1 MRGAI
6 AEARACLA
14 AGDKKG
20 YQARKQGLPMF
31 IFMCTFTPNK
41 GAKGEWGENTWR
53 LQRAAVLNG
62 LVMLDY
68 DHLDEQPA
76 KERAVDVFNRI
87 PSHMFDDDCDN
98 QILYAARTCSGDYGL
113 RLVCKAD
120 PKRGNLADNQ
130 AYISRILNLHCD
142 ESIKNADRTSFVN
155 YFDDIFYINKKEIFT
170 YSNEEYDKMYG
181 GNYRQGNSRPT
192 PNPSRRE
199 GRSNTPNIERTVRP
213 DLQSGRSEYKDLK
226 SENAEDS
233 RIKNAD
239 IRSSGITNPAEQ
251 GGLPAEQGNQSPLP
265 SGGDG
270 GGLFRGVPY
279 TKICEEW
286 LKARGGA
293 PAAGSR
299 HMRALQLASDLRY
312 ICDNKPANVQAVL
325 LLVPFV
331 KEIVSERGEQE
342 IADIAADVCDRKM
355 NLGIPRAMQAVL
367 KAAGVKAEKSAAPSA
382 APSEAELA
390 KYAEFW
396 NRLKPLMTEPF
407 ELATYKMH
415 DYNKLGGVFAAAG
428 MFCTLMTRCWYRHFN
443 GEEQRMN
450 PQVYLIGNP
459 ASGKGEAEKL
469 NEIIMAPVRVAD
481 EVGRHAEEEYKKKQ
495 AERET
500 SSKASKGDALQRP
513 EFPIRILPSRTSN
526 AVFFRRA
533 LNATEQRNGV
543 DYPLHLYTFDS
554 ELDGNTE
561 AQKGGSWIS
570 KHDLEL
576 KAFHNEWAGVDFAN
590 KDSVNALIP
599 IYYNYVVSGTPLS
612 LGNKITLKNVN
623 DGLCS
628 RMAIFKMLSSD
639 FAMVARGKTTI
650 LHEKNCKL
658 KEWAF
663 KFDKLEGELPIERL
677 VDHVYDLCEQSAWQ
691 AEAEH
696 DLILDY
702 LRKRAVFYATWFT
715 VPRIMGNAI
724 KAAEKKKDIANVMK
738 YVTVSDEDLEFST
751 LMYDAV
757 IYWQDYF
764 FGLSLQTAW
773 DNAANGMKQRVR
785 NTNNTTGYLS
795 LPQEFDTPALEQML
809 QISNAAARSQITR
822 WINAGYIE
830 RIKRGM
836 FKKIAQAI

>member
-1 MRGAI
+1 MRDAI

-68 DHLDEQPA
+68 DHLDELPA

-155 YFDDIFYINKKEIFT
+155 YFDDIFYINKQEIFT
-170 YSNEEYDKMYG
+170 YSNEEYDKMFG
-181 GNYRQGNSRPT
+181 GNYRNGNSRPT

-199 GRSNTPNIERTVRP
+199 GRSNTPKAVST
-213 DLQSGRSEYKDLK
+213 
-226 SENAEDS
+226 
-233 RIKNAD
+233 
-239 IRSSGITNPAEQ
+239 
-251 GGLPAEQGNQSPLP
+251 GLQGNQSPLP
-265 SGGDG
+265 LGGDG

-286 LKARGGA
+286 LKARGGT

-325 LLVPFV
+325 MQVPFV
-331 KEIVSERGEQE
+331 KEIVCERGEQE

-367 KAAGVKAEKSAAPSA
+367 KAAGVKTENSAAPSA

-785 NTNNTTGYLS
+785 NTNNSTGYLA
-795 LPQEFDTPALEQML
+795 LPQEFDIATVVEVLK
-809 QISNAAARSQITR
+809 ISQEAARCQASR
-822 WINAGYIE
+822 WYKNGHVE

-836 FKKIAQAI
+836 FRKISQTI